1 MGSHSLPISTVRFL
15 LRGVAHFARPVWETS
30 PPERLAS
37 TAYRW
42 FGTFIYRHYVRYQDR
57 VQSHYTRFLRNQP
70 QLNQLVSLVK
80 EASPLTP
87 ISVASIGCSSG
98 AELYSLLWALRSS
111 IPSLIVTGVGVD
123 ISPEAIASAQ
133 AALYRASAPA
143 VKMPHDESELADLS
157 EDVIPRLFAPRGDE
171 FIVHDWIR
179 AGCKWVVGDIC
190 DSSAVANLG
199 THDVVLANN
208 FLGPM
213 DDAQAA
219 ACLTGIVGLVKPG
232 GYLVVD
238 GVDLNVKC
246 KVIRRLNLK
255 PITHDLDAIYSA
267 GPHKGGW
274 PWIRWGLEPINRS
287 RRDWQ
292 IRYSTIFKV
301 VPPGAGKQA
310 IHSVDNKGR
319 SLRDG

>member
-1 MGSHSLPISTVRFL
+1 MGSHSFSTSTTRFL
-15 LRGVAHFARPVWETS
+15 LRGVAHFARPVWEAS

-37 TAYRW
+37 TTYRW
-42 FGTFIYRHYVRYQDR
+42 FGTFIHRHYVRYQDR

-70 QLNQLVSLVK
+70 QLNQLVSLV
-80 EASPLTP
+80 EEQSALGP

-111 IPSLIVTGVGVD
+111 IPNLVVAGVGVD

-133 AALYRASAPA
+133 AALYRSSAPA
-143 VKMPHDESELADLS
+143 VKMPHNESELTDLP
-157 EDVIPRLFAPRGDE
+157 EHLIPRLFTPHGDE
-171 FIVHDWIR
+171 YIVHDWIR
-179 AGCKWVVGDIC
+179 AGCEWVVGDIC
-190 DSSAVANLG
+190 DSAAAANLG

-219 ACLTGIVGLVKPG
+219 ACLSGIVGLVKPG

-238 GVDLNVKC
+238 GVDLDVKY
-246 KVIRRLNLK
+246 KVIRRFNLK
-255 PITHDLDAIYSA
+255 PITHDLDAIYLA
-267 GPHKGGW
+267 GPHKRGW
-274 PWIRWGLEPINRS
+274 PWIRWGLEPINRG
-287 RRDWQ
+287 RRDWP

-301 VPPGAGKQA
+301 LPTRARKQA
-310 IHSVDNKGR
+310 NVLN
-319 SLRDG
+319 